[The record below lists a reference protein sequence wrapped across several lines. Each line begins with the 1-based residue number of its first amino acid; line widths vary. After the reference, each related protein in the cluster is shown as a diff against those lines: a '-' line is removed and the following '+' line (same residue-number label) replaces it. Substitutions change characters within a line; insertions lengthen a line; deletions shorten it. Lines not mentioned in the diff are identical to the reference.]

1 MARMIEF
8 NIKVDYRNVT
18 EFLEK
23 VNPVYEKQV
32 IFVQGIHG
40 IMSVFNVSYSKARE
54 LAQGV
59 LRPSIYKDDA
69 GLIWMNLRIAYGLY
83 YKDVTK
89 GITQF

>member
-1 MARMIEF
+1 MTDMARMIEF
-8 NIKVDYRNVT
+8 NIKVDYRNVN

-40 IMSVFNVSYSKARE
+40 IMSVFNVSYTKARE

-59 LRPSIYKDDA
+59 LRPSIYKDDS
-69 GLIWMNLRIAYGLY
+69 GHIWMNLRIAYELF
-83 YKDVTK
+83 YKDISK
-89 GITQF
+89 E

>member
-59 LRPSIYKDDA
+59 
-69 GLIWMNLRIAYGLY
+69 NLREHETSFHFSRCI
-83 YKDVTK
+83 K
-89 GITQF
+89 